1 MHDVWENVMTDTFK
15 LKILS
20 GCQIL
25 EFCFVLISSGLSCC
39 HFCATHSADSLPDTN
54 VCSLLSPVCI
64 EGDSFSYRC
73 SFLLMLRFDR
83 GLRI

>member
-1 MHDVWENVMTDTFK
+1 MHDVWDNVMTDAFK

-39 HFCATHSADSLPDTN
+39 HFVQLILPADSLPDTN
-54 VCSLLSPVCI
+54 VCSLLSPVCA
-64 EGDSFSYRC
+64 
-73 SFLLMLRFDR
+73 LRMIVSVTCVFFF
-83 GLRI
+83 